1 MYRALLL
8 NLVVLL
14 FSLFAAAQSGQGP
27 ENSLPTA
34 GIDGSRNPE
43 AISDINAQLVW
54 LLAASP
60 AANDS
65 AVEQAARQ
73 AYQHHAVNLDA
84 PDVLKLN
91 AVLRDFRNQ
100 HDALAAEYNGS
111 APSIGREE
119 LWREYRNFRNKE
131 NDLVAATIRSIND
144 QFPAAAAQLTST
156 IQEAKK
162 NIQLSFY
169 RSSTNP
175 DYVTNPRTA
184 VTGFAYIQ
192 GAVSA
197 MSNSG
202 KPTLYQTVLIAGM
215 VPGCPGKV
223 RPKVLNV
230 VGGNVGWVEGPT
242 FSPIEYMS
250 FQNTQPSA
258 ANEKKT
264 QAAQLVMCELPGSRG
279 D

>member
-1 MYRALLL
+1 MRHALLL
-8 NLVVLL
+8 NLLILL

-27 ENSLPTA
+27 EDSLPTA
-34 GIDGSRNPE
+34 GVDGSKNPE

-60 AANDS
+60 SASDS

-73 AYQHHAVNLDA
+73 AYQQQALKVDA
-84 PDVLKLN
+84 ANAAKLN
-91 AVLRDFRNQ
+91 TLLRDFSSQ
-100 HDALAAEYNGS
+100 HDALAADYNAS
-111 APSIGREE
+111 APSISRDE

-131 NDLVAATIRSIND
+131 NDLVAVTVRAIND
-144 QFPAAAAQLTST
+144 QFPAAAAQFTST
-156 IQEAKK
+156 VQEAKRSM
-162 NIQLSFY
+162 QLSFY

-175 DYVTNPRTA
+175 DYITNPRTA

-197 MSNSG
+197 TSSSG
-202 KPTLYQTVLIAGM
+202 KPTRYQTVLIVGM

-223 RPKVLNV
+223 LPKLLNI
-230 VGGNVGWVEGPT
+230 VGGNAGWTEGPK
-242 FSPIEYMS
+242 FSPVEYMS
-250 FQNTQPSA
+250 FQNTQSGP

-264 QAAQLVMCELPGSRG
+264 QAAQLVVCELGGNRG
-279 D
+279 Q